1 MKFNWLALIGE
12 IQIGDGFLRYIPP
25 DPSEL
30 IAISSASP
38 SATVGIF
45 HALARAS
52 VKFEQ
57 GKISCKILVKSPDAR
72 VQFGLPSSTGGT
84 IFAGFNSLGALY
96 GFGIFR
102 NNTWEG
108 VSGSGQA
115 NNLPVEQWIDFS
127 LQVKGSELLLL
138 VNEVEVLKVV
148 HQILAGPVD
157 LFLQSSE
164 TIEVSE
170 IKIETKRPQCF
181 VVMQFTDDFN
191 TLYKDVIRPI
201 CEEFGYEVIRA
212 DDFYTSG
219 LIIEDIKTS
228 IREASFIIADVTP
241 NNANVFYE
249 VGYAH
254 GIGKPT
260 ILLSDRTREKLP
272 FDIAGTRTL
281 FYDNTI
287 GGKAVVEERLRKHLT
302 NLG

>member
-1 MKFNWLALIGE
+1 MKFNWLTLVGDIE
-12 IQIGDGFLRYIPP
+12 ISEDFLRFRPP
-25 DPSEL
+25 APIGT
-30 IAISSASP
+30 IANSSASP
-38 SATVGIF
+38 STSLEISHG
-45 HALARAS
+45 LARAS
-52 VKFEQ
+52 GKFEQ
-57 GKISCKILVKSPDAR
+57 GEINCKVLVKNSDAR
-72 VQFGLPSSTGGT
+72 VQFGLTSAAGGN
-84 IFAGFNSLGALY
+84 IYAGFNSLGALY

-115 NNLPVEQWIDFS
+115 NNLPVEKWIDFS
-127 LQVKGSELLLL
+127 LRVRGSELSLF
-138 VNEVEVLKVV
+138 VNQVEVLKVI
-148 HQILAGPVD
+148 HQIVAAPID
-157 LFLQSSE
+157 LLLQSSE
-164 TIEVSE
+164 VIEVKDVE
-170 IKIETKRPQCF
+170 IKTKPPQCF

-191 TLYKDVIRPI
+191 VLYKDIIRPI

-219 LIIEDIKTS
+219 LIIEDITRS
-228 IREASFIIADVTP
+228 IKEASFIIADVTP

-260 ILLSDRTREKLP
+260 ILLSDRTRDKLP

-287 GGKAVVEERLRKHLT
+287 GGKKVVEERLRKHLT
-302 NLG
+302 NLS